1 MAVLSQDKVVRQWS
15 SGDAEKTAVYAL
27 KRVTTGDTIDLVA
40 DFSELK
46 RAVAVGTTVAGQAVV
61 TVAGTVATMPAGLA
75 NDAGFMMVYGVSS

>member
-1 MAVLSQDKVVRQWS
+1 MAVLTEQRVVRQWS

-27 KRVTTGDTIDLVA
+27 RRVTSGDTIDLAA

-61 TVAGTVATMPAGLA
+61 NVAGTVATMPAGLA
-75 NDAGFMMVYGVSS
+75 NDAGFLLVYGVSS